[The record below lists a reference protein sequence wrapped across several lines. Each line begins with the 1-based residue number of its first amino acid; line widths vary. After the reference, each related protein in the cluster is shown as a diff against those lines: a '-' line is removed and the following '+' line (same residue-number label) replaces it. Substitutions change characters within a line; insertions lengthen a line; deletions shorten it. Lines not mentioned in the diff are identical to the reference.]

1 MIPPSN
7 AGGEGREVLALR
19 TALVDYAMH
28 YGPRCRECADH
39 DDICPMSGM
48 ACGERRKATEFVVD
62 ALIYGATHG
71 YCPSSLTRARENA
84 DDRAP
89 ALVEAAVAE
98 MRERAAGHRWI
109 ISEARKS
116 LRLVEGCL
124 ECNADD
130 ERRWR
135 ETIEWL
141 EALA

>member
-7 AGGEGREVLALR
+7 AGGEGREVLAR
-19 TALVDYAMH
+19 EVDRLSYLLFETWKRVDPTSGVAKHPVSYMANF
-28 YGPRCRECADH
+28 AD
-39 DDICPMSGM
+39 M
-48 ACGERRKATEFVVD
+48 ARAVIADRK
-62 ALIYGATHG
+62 
-71 YCPSSLTRARENA
+71 NA

-109 ISEARKS
+109 TSEARKS